1 MESVHR
7 FKRSTHKID
16 FIWNDYD
23 WGDWIA
29 VFGHVHRL
37 YFRQDLIPILYRLL
51 PLQSL
56 FRLHRLG
63 VGFPCVLSL
72 PIILTILLGS
82 INVSFASS
90 YFFTRV
96 IESALIKG
104 TLYQR
109 HSYKRNKERL
119 IYYCNPSNMKTAIFG
134 RYSARRSNNTKMSA

>member
-1 MESVHR
+1 MKSVHWLKHSSR
-7 FKRSTHKID
+7 KVD

-29 VFGHVHRL
+29 VFGHVQRL
-37 YFRQDLIPILYRLL
+37 YFCQDLIPILYRLL

-63 VGFPCVLSL
+63 VDFTCVLSL
-72 PIILTILLGS
+72 PIILIILLGS

-96 IESALIKG
+96 IESALIEG

-119 IYYCNPSNMKTAIFG
+119 ICYCNPSNMKTAIFG
-134 RYSARRSNNTKMSA
+134 RCSARRNNNTKMSA